1 VADDARR
8 YTVYVKP
15 AAERALTKLPREVVA
30 RIGRAIDRLSINP
43 RPPGVTA
50 LQGEP
55 GFLRLRLGD
64 YRLIYTVQDAM
75 LTVLV
80 VTVGHRRDVY
90 RRR

>member
-1 VADDARR
+1 VADDVRR
-8 YTVYVKP
+8 YTVYLKP
-15 AAERALTKLPREVVA
+15 AAERALNKLSREVVA
-30 RIGRAIDRLSINP
+30 RIAKAIDRLSVNP

-64 YRLIYTVQDAM
+64 YRLIYTIQDDV

>member
-30 RIGRAIDRLSINP
+30 RIAKAIDRLSINP

>member
-1 VADDARR
+1 VADDAPR

-30 RIGRAIDRLSINP
+30 RIAKAIDRLGVNP

-64 YRLIYTVQDAM
+64 YRLIYTVQDAI